1 MITQSSGRHRKIPGK
16 LCDNRPPH
24 FPSGK
29 IIVYKLSVLLL
40 AITYLSIAACSD
52 SADQG
57 PLIESVQEEQAPV
70 AATEPRPDIYA
81 EFPLVAD
88 LSHLS
93 DGQRQMLVLLIEA
106 SQIMDDLFWRQAYGD
121 GYQEWL
127 ASIGVDDARR
137 FAEANYGP
145 WDRLNDEAPFMPDVG
160 EKSLGAQFY
169 PADMTK
175 DEFEAAN
182 LEGKTGLYSYIRRN
196 ESGELTLVPF
206 HVEYRDE
213 LSQAAGLLRRAAD
226 LAEHEG
232 FANYL
237 RLRAEALTTDD
248 FQQSDLAWMDV
259 KTNRIELVIGP
270 IETYEDRLFGYR
282 AAYESYVLIK
292 DQEWSEKLAKFA
304 QFLPELQRGLP
315 VDEAYKSETP
325 GTDSDLNAYDVVYY
339 AGHSNAGSKTIAI
352 NLPNDEEV
360 QLLKGTRRLQLK
372 NAMQAKFEKILEPIA
387 GVLIAEEQRRHVT
400 FDAFFANTMF
410 HEVAHG
416 LGIKNTIDGRGTV
429 REALLDVASSMEEGK
444 ADVLGL
450 YMITRLH
457 ETGELGNDD
466 LMDNY
471 VTFMAGIF
479 RSVRFGASSAHGKA
493 NMVRFNFFKEQGA
506 FVRDT
511 ETGTYS
517 VDFDRM
523 QKAMSALSK
532 LLLTLQG
539 DGDYEGALKL
549 TDEKGVI
556 GTQLQS
562 DLNRLTNSDIP
573 VDIMFSQGTSE
584 LGLD

>member
-1 MITQSSGRHRKIPGK
+1 M
-16 LCDNRPPH
+16 
-24 FPSGK
+24 
-29 IIVYKLSVLLL
+29 LLL
-40 AITYLSIAACSD
+40 AITSLSTLACSD
-52 SADQG
+52 QADQG
-57 PLIESVQEEQAPV
+57 PLVEPVQAEEPDV
-70 AATEPRPDIYA
+70 AVTEPRPDVYV

-121 GYQEWL
+121 DYQAWL
-127 ASIGVDDARR
+127 ASIGVADARG

-145 WDRLNDEAPFMPDVG
+145 WDRLNDEAPFMPNVG
-160 EKSLGAQFY
+160 EKPLGARFY

-182 LEGKTGLYSYIRRN
+182 LEGKTGLYSFIRRN
-196 ESGELTLVPF
+196 ELGELTIVPF
-206 HVEYRDE
+206 HIEYREE
-213 LSQAAGLLRRAAD
+213 LSQAAGLLRQAAD

-232 FANYL
+232 FASYL
-237 RLRAEALTTDD
+237 RLRADALTTDD
-248 FQQSDLAWMDV
+248 FQESDLAWMDV
-259 KTNRIELVIGP
+259 KTNPIELVIGP

-292 DQEWSEKLAKFA
+292 DQEWSERLAKFA

-315 VDEAYKSETP
+315 VDDAYKSETP
-325 GTDSDLNAYDVVYY
+325 GTDSDLNAYDVIYY

-360 QLLKGTRRLQLK
+360 QLQKGTRRLQLK
-372 NAMQAKFEKILEPIA
+372 NAMQAKFQKIMEPIA
-387 GVLIAEEQRRHVT
+387 GVLIDDAQRKHVT

-416 LGIKNTIDGRGTV
+416 LGIKNTIDGSSTV
-429 REALLDVASSMEEGK
+429 RSSLLDVASSMEEGK

-450 YMITRLH
+450 YMITRLQDA
-457 ETGELGNDD
+457 GELGDDD

-493 NMVRFNFFKEQGA
+493 NMVRFNFFQEQGA

-539 DGDYEGALKL
+539 NGDYAGALKL

-556 GTQLQS
+556 GTQLQG
-562 DLNRLTNSDIP
+562 DLDRLTNANIP
-573 VDIMFSQGTSE
+573 VDILFSQGTSE